1 MKNKITL
8 VLTYYECPDMLRK
21 QMDYWQNY
29 SKEVTDNIQ
38 VLVIDD
44 GSKLFPA
51 KDVLNERETNVDL
64 CLLRIKEDI
73 FQNTMGARNLG
84 FHYAPENWIWNLDMD
99 HIVPTESIKAVINME
114 LKTSCFYLPA
124 RYRMGS
130 LYDYEK
136 MHRHSDT
143 FIMTRKMFWDIG
155 GYNED
160 YVKYYYNGAAGM
172 FRQQL
177 KRRDE
182 FRVELEDVWT
192 LYFSPSIIEDARPI
206 QKRNRRRGL
215 TVSEKPKN
223 HLRFEWEKIILEQD
237 HKEMK
242 RKELIDD
249 ILQNISYEEYTQK
262 TLQKMSTR
270 SLKNI
275 EESLSL
281 SA

>member
-8 VLTYYECPDMLRK
+8 LLTYYECPDMLRK
-21 QMDYWQNY
+21 QMDYWQQY
-29 SKEVTDNIQ
+29 PKEITDNIQ

-44 GSKLFPA
+44 GSKEFPA

-84 FHYAPENWIWNLDMD
+84 FHYTSESWIWNLDMD
-99 HIVPTESIKAVINME
+99 HIAPAESIKALLDLE
-114 LKTSCFYLPA
+114 LNTTCYYLPA
-124 RYRMGS
+124 RYRMQS
-130 LYDYEK
+130 LTEYGE

-143 FIMTRKMFWDIG
+143 FIMTRKMFWGIG

-160 YVKYYYNGAAGM
+160 FVKFYFNGAAGM
-172 FRQQL
+172 FRVAMA
-177 KRRDE
+177 KYSTPI
-182 FRVELEDVWT
+182 ELEDVRT
-192 LYFSPSIIEDARPI
+192 LYFSLCIIEDASPI

-215 TVSEKPKN
+215 RVDDKPKN

-242 RKELIDD
+242 RKELIDA